1 MVDYNIQDHYFKE
14 KLCFGVVMDHRVV
27 EIKVHGTRRKVLL
40 RNDMPTFYPNL
51 YITSEC
57 SARALSTQDK
67 ILRHIAVLEDFL
79 IHEKIDLESRLI
91 DRPSKGLTDAE
102 VSRLVAD
109 AALTRDTLDT
119 KYSGIRLLDS
129 AYEFVEAAYV
139 NARLEHIRDYLE
151 YLYIKLADE
160 ASRDDLSSKIKNS
173 INLKIQAARPAWKR
187 RKIDQIKGLDNDQ
200 RERLLSIAHYE
211 SEENPFDTDANRLR
225 NYIIVLLGVECGLRR
240 AEMLL
245 LKTSDI
251 DFSRRE
257 IAVRALTSSISDLR
271 IKAPGFKTHERKLQ
285 ISDELVFA
293 IKDYTERYRSNI
305 ASARKHPFLLV
316 SHRRN
321 EGQAI
326 TLNGVDN
333 VLPRIVSVAPQLE
346 GVTLHTLRH
355 DCVYTLLDSMR
366 EELETLTPED
376 RTTKVQKVLTWAFGW
391 SPESEMPALYGAKF
405 WHEEANRAMKKR
417 VERFS
422 SLVQEDIS

>member
-1 MVDYNIQDHYFKE
+1 MNSSTNKDTKINCQLLVVLNKQDYYYTE

-27 EIKVHGTRRKVLL
+27 EIKVRGTRRKMLL

-79 IHEKIDLESRLI
+79 IHEKIDLDRRLR
-91 DRPSKGLTDAE
+91 DRPPKGLTDAE

-109 AALTRDTLDT
+109 AALTRETLDT

-129 AYEFVEAAYV
+129 AYDFVEAAYV

-160 ASRDDLSSKIKNS
+160 ASRDDLSSKIKKS
-173 INLKIQAARPAWKR
+173 INRKIKAARPAWKR
-187 RKIDQIKGLDNDQ
+187 REIDQIKGLDSEQ

-225 NYIIVLLGVECGLRR
+225 NYIIVLLGIECGLRR

-285 ISDELVFA
+285 ISDDLVFT
-293 IKDYTERYRSNI
+293 IKDY
-305 ASARKHPFLLV
+305 
-316 SHRRN
+316 
-321 EGQAI
+321 
-326 TLNGVDN
+326 
-333 VLPRIVSVAPQLE
+333 
-346 GVTLHTLRH
+346 
-355 DCVYTLLDSMR
+355 
-366 EELETLTPED
+366 
-376 RTTKVQKVLTWAFGW
+376 
-391 SPESEMPALYGAKF
+391 PESVTSPAVA
-405 WHEEANRAMKKR
+405 AP
-417 VERFS
+417 S
-422 SLVQEDIS
+422 TEDDLAL